1 MENTPGRKRSRKYS
15 VMQEDWGAEKHPQ
28 TQSGE
33 QEAFKEDS
41 GRGGCVNYMEPSEGG
56 IREPTEGSC
65 GARDTQGEQAQS
77 MEPPPKE
84 QDVTLS
90 PLSSPNINIELEQV
104 QQQQE
109 LAQFEGAGTGGVAE
123 GSSPLEV
130 EITTPNPPSLK
141 SIGNPP
147 LECSYKRGFCSV
159 HLRKGFKNIR
169 KSKKL
174 G

>member
-1 MENTPGRKRSRKYS
+1 MEL
-15 VMQEDWGAEKHPQ
+15 
-28 TQSGE
+28 
-33 QEAFKEDS
+33 
-41 GRGGCVNYMEPSEGG
+41 
-56 IREPTEGSC
+56 
-65 GARDTQGEQAQS
+65 
-77 MEPPPKE
+77 PPKE
-84 QDVTLS
+84 QDATLS

-130 EITTPNPPSLK
+130 EITTPTSLSLN

-147 LECSYKRGFCSV
+147 LECSYKRGFCNV

-169 KSKKL
+169 KSKKWGKTKKGFGWIYRQAIEYYCKMEDCTSKVPTNSSQVEVL
-174 G
+174 CQLTKMGESD